1 MMGGGGGGG
10 GGGSN
15 HVIAF
20 LTPHTKKILKFGFG

>member
-1 MMGGGGGGG
+1 MMGGGGGG

-20 LTPHTKKILKFGFG
+20 LTPHTEKILKF

>member
-1 MMGGGGGGG
+1 MMGDGGGG

-20 LTPHTKKILKFGFG
+20 FTPHTEKILKFSFG